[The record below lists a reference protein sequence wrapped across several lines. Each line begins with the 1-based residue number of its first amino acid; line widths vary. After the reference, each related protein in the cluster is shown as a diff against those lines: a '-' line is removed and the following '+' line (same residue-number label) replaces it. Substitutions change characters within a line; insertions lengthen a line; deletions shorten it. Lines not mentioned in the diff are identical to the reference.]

1 MAENPGEMSELCS
14 FFDVAR
20 DFRVSALR
28 LGVFQHPQVQAL
40 LRQKKARTTDVLRAM
55 QFAMHRCDLGTQF
68 MDLSAERATHSK
80 KREQKKREAQASRQP
95 RALQAP
101 RQHAEIL
108 KRFIID
114 DFRSMADASSFF
126 SLPRLEDGDVGAYQ
140 LFPMDMGYKRCRRE
154 PLDCDVAAEAP
165 DCASSTLVFRL
176 LHGTPSAMKYAPAPL
191 ASSPLFPPGA
201 SVIAVHEVHC
211 EGAGRAT
218 VGFSASGAPQLLQD
232 LHECSLDTLRQHL
245 LEWNVSKC
253 AYTLPCPDCPS
264 SSVIELVTSLLEAK
278 AIPDE
283 PYKAVPDGL
292 AGVCSQLNNSGFV
305 QLVPN
310 RAEGGLWGRL
320 TELAMRSVQAV
331 CFLDKPRPVCRIRNA
346 AAALTE
352 YTIMELALALE
363 EQGWRWE
370 ALPRNVAR
378 RKQLAHT
385 ADSQRVWYSL
395 SHAVNKLYMLCLLQ
409 ADELFAQG
417 VEFIPHWCKRPKE
430 VYTQLFSTGGR
441 SRLASCR

>member
-1 MAENPGEMSELCS
+1 MKELAGRRS
-14 FFDVAR
+14 G
-20 DFRVSALR
+20 SALQGPHSCFR
-28 LGVFQHPQVQAL
+28 ICMSAL
-40 LRQKKARTTDVLRAM
+40 W
-55 QFAMHRCDLGTQF
+55 
-68 MDLSAERATHSK
+68 
-80 KREQKKREAQASRQP
+80 
-95 RALQAP
+95 
-101 RQHAEIL
+101 
-108 KRFIID
+108 
-114 DFRSMADASSFF
+114 
-126 SLPRLEDGDVGAYQ
+126 
-140 LFPMDMGYKRCRRE
+140 
-154 PLDCDVAAEAP
+154 
-165 DCASSTLVFRL
+165 
-176 LHGTPSAMKYAPAPL
+176 
-191 ASSPLFPPGA
+191 
-201 SVIAVHEVHC
+201 
-211 EGAGRAT
+211 
-218 VGFSASGAPQLLQD
+218 
-232 LHECSLDTLRQHL
+232 TLRQHL

-278 AIPDE
+278 TIPDE

-292 AGVCSQLNNSGFV
+292 AGVCSQLSNSGFV

-331 CFLDKPRPVCRIRNA
+331 CLLEKPRRVCRIRNA

-430 VYTQLFSTGGR
+430 VYTQLLKGQQPHAALQNAPALQAADETEDLPGLEFGDGAESGPGDPEEDQEDIHELFELLEDQVSEHDGGDGQPPQKMIVYWLT
-441 SRLASCR
+441 SLTVLAACWRQRGS